1 MASSFYKSW
10 WQEMGAI
17 SRGMMFIEGNL
28 STPASLENT
37 VPTTAPQAREAE
49 ERPLAAA
56 PVANGFRKQANRL
69 YRNFLFLGGRPMTP
83 GHNDDLDEPFPQ
95 MEDDESASQTRFVL
109 PPYAK
114 TTQSQT
120 CATC

>member
-10 WQEMGAI
+10 WHEMGAI

-28 STPASLENT
+28 STPASLDSTEAVARQSGRVGEHF
-37 VPTTAPQAREAE
+37 VPVSAG
-49 ERPLAAA
+49 L
-56 PVANGFRKQANRL
+56 RKKANRL

-83 GHNDDLDEPFPQ
+83 GHNDDIDEPFPQ
-95 MEDDESASQTRFVL
+95 IEDDEPAPQARFSL
-109 PPYAK
+109 PPNARA
-114 TTQSQT
+114 TQSQT